1 MITISFWCCS
11 RFTFFK
17 SCSMLRGVANPFLSR
32 GKQQPTSINKED
44 KMFQRIFFFHFVFIP
59 SRYLPFVDAVKHAQ
73 KLLSFRVLF
82 KMLTSANYVSRSNV
96 LWKTV
101 RTGKP
106 KVFNLFFSLVRFTV
120 EITFCFSPR
129 RNPLRILNKCR

>member
-1 MITISFWCCS
+1 
-11 RFTFFK
+11 
-17 SCSMLRGVANPFLSR
+17 MLRGVANPFLSR
-32 GKQQPTSINKED
+32 GKETTANINQQRRQNVSEN
-44 KMFQRIFFFHFVFIP
+44 FFFHFVFIP

-106 KVFNLFFSLVRFTV
+106 KVF
-120 EITFCFSPR
+120 
-129 RNPLRILNKCR
+129 